1 MEAKF
6 RLADLTC
13 EDHFSMPSFEFPAPG
28 RLTGTVQFV
37 RKLLDTWKLQP
48 GDAAA
53 LLGFEPSERTRVDNL
68 LNGRIAFAGGDVKDR
83 IACLLHIRSTLSAL
97 FRSQEVENEWLREPH
112 AMLDDQVP
120 MHLLLEGSVENLLL
134 VREYVDS
141 VAGR

>member
-1 MEAKF
+1 MI
-6 RLADLTC
+6 C
-13 EDHFSMPSFEFPAPG
+13 EVHFSMPSFELPAPG

-37 RKLLDTWKLQP
+37 RKLLEAWKLQP

-53 LLGFEPSERTRVDNL
+53 LLGFERSERTRVDSL
-68 LNGRIAFAGGDVKDR
+68 LNGRIDIAGRDVKDR

-97 FRSQEVENEWLREPH
+97 FRSEGVEYEWLREPH

-120 MHLLLEGSVENLLL
+120 MYLLLEGSMENLLL
-134 VREYVDS
+134 VREYVDA

>member
-1 MEAKF
+1 
-6 RLADLTC
+6 
-13 EDHFSMPSFEFPAPG
+13 MPSFELPAPG

-53 LLGFEPSERTRVDNL
+53 LFGFERSESDRVDNL

-83 IACLLHIRSTLSAL
+83 MACLLHIRSTLSAL

-120 MHLLLEGSVENLLL
+120 MHLLLEGSMENLLL
-134 VREYVDS
+134 VREYVDA